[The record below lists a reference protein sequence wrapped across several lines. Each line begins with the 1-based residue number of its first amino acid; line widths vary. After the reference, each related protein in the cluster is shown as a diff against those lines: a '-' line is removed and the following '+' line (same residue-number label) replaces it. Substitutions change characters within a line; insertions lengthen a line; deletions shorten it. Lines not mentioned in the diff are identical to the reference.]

1 MTKKDDAS
9 RVLGAR
15 RLTAGYVVI
24 YYMCVLR
31 GMSLRFCLLNLTKK
45 PKNQEAVI
53 LAGVLETSS
62 DASNKRTV
70 TSSSARIF
78 GSAPVEE
85 HEEVVHGLF

>member
-1 MTKKDDAS
+1 MTKKADDAS

-24 YYMCVLR
+24 YYMCMLC
-31 GMSLRFCLLNLTKK
+31 GMYLRFCLLNLTKK

-62 DASNKRTV
+62 DA
-70 TSSSARIF
+70 
-78 GSAPVEE
+78 
-85 HEEVVHGLF
+85 